1 MFVILFRTIIIY
13 IILILVMRMT
23 GKRQIGELQISEFVT
38 ALMLSELAVQPITN
52 INIPLFYAI
61 IPILTLISFE
71 IIITFF
77 VTKSKLFKKLFEG
90 EPSFIIRRGVLDQSE
105 LIKQRISMDEFIG
118 ELRLKDI
125 PDIVDVNYAILEQ
138 NGKLSV
144 FPKSHINDVATP
156 DSAADTSDSGIAFPV
171 IIDGDINYRNLK
183 LVGRS
188 EIWLTERLAER
199 KIKTD
204 GVFLFTVD
212 DNGNENLILKD

>member
-1 MFVILFRTIIIY
+1 
-13 IILILVMRMT
+13 MRMT

-144 FPKSHINDVATP
+144 FPKSHINDVATS
-156 DSAADTSDSGIAFPV
+156 DSTADTSDSGIAFPV